1 MSSSSSSKVTQDE
14 KRPEEMGVSDW
25 VPGSLVLEV
34 QLTESISIPS
44 SSWNTDEL
52 GDWGRDDDSL
62 CRSSAFREGR
72 SQDDAPMLTELFP
85 DCVVQTEPGSDW
97 VQLLSE
103 GGTAL
108 QKLAVEQTLCLEVP
122 FTCGLGEGQGFS
134 SNKTHAFC

>member
-1 MSSSSSSKVTQDE
+1 MTVCVYVYS
-14 KRPEEMGVSDW
+14 
-25 VPGSLVLEV
+25 
-34 QLTESISIPS
+34 
-44 SSWNTDEL
+44 L

-122 FTCGLGEGQGFS
+122 DKEAE
-134 SNKTHAFC
+134 THGYTHTLSETRKH

>member
-1 MSSSSSSKVTQDE
+1 MYDNQIQMHLFFFCD
-14 KRPEEMGVSDW
+14 
-25 VPGSLVLEV
+25 
-34 QLTESISIPS
+34 
-44 SSWNTDEL
+44 
-52 GDWGRDDDSL
+52 
-62 CRSSAFREGR
+62 R

-122 FTCGLGEGQGFS
+122 DKAAETHGYTHYHKHANTILFFLP
-134 SNKTHAFC
+134 NK